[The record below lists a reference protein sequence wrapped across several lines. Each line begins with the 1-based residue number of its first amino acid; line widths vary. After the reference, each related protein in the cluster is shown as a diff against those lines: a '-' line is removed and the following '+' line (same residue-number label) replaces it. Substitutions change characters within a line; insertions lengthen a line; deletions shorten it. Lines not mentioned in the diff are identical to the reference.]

1 MSFQDVSNPMR
12 TARLTR
18 QHQLER
24 NGRSERLLR
33 TSPDRAIRVRGVSQ
47 QHSTRHDYEIHS
59 PDENDG
65 YDSGTAVLHG
75 RIIHDGSK
83 PRAVST
89 SPRPKVRQH
98 YSAPSL
104 LVTTGSSTYSSQED
118 DDGDALRQ
126 IRSRLQQRS
135 EFAQLVTDIR
145 HFQTLV
151 KDLDM
156 ALQLQETNT
165 SPEAAWRARIL
176 WTSAVETDSAVT
188 QSLMEYEK
196 SLRIPD
202 STQRPV
208 DESKQELR
216 TAQSGCLKL
225 HRDVQRTHRSLQGL
239 LAKYRQTQEFD
250 IRAQLGSVAWSA
262 QQVEQPAH
270 EFHKMNETMH
280 QVNDLV
286 QELAGMVATQQD
298 PINRLEENIE
308 HAHDTVQAARR
319 EVSCTRA
326 MEDPRDLLLC
336 GGGATS
342 ADTLTNEEETYH
354 HRADL
359 LTCGPNLDVVSGRRA
374 FGLQGYDRNISLHD
388 NIDGVGESDKT
399 GCDWKSQW
407 ESLKDGVLGLKDDL
421 IFATQDL
428 QRMATTQ
435 DLQRMATTQDLQRM
449 ASSSVS
455 SAAEQSSMGDVDV
468 VRTREG

>member
-1 MSFQDVSNPMR
+1 MSFQDVSNPIR

-24 NGRSERLLR
+24 YGRSERLLR

-65 YDSGTAVLHG
+65 AFDSGPAVLHG
-75 RIIHDGSK
+75 RVIHGSSK
-83 PRAVST
+83 PRAAST

-104 LVTTGSSTYSSQED
+104 LVTTISSTFSSQE
-118 DDGDALRQ
+118 DDGDALRK

-151 KDLDM
+151 KDLDL
-156 ALQLQETNT
+156 ALRMQETNT

-188 QSLMEYEK
+188 QSLMEYER
-196 SLRIPD
+196 SLRMPD
-202 STQRPV
+202 TSSTRRPV

-270 EFHKMNETMH
+270 EFRQMNETMH

-298 PINRLEENIE
+298 PINRLEENME
-308 HAHDTVQAARR
+308 HAHDTVQAGRR
-319 EVSCTRA
+319 QVSCARA

-336 GGGATS
+336 GGATS

-359 LTCGPNLDVVSGRRA
+359 LTCGPNLDVSGRRS
-374 FGLQGYDRNISLHD
+374 GLQGYDRNISLHD
-388 NIDGVGESDKT
+388 NIDGVAESDNT

-407 ESLKDGVLGLKDDL
+407 ESLRDGVLGLKDDL

-435 DLQRMATTQDLQRM
+435 DLQRMA
-449 ASSSVS
+449 SSSVS
-455 SAAEQSSMGDVDV
+455 SAAERSSMGDVDV